1 MKKHILV
8 TGAGIAGLTAA
19 NFLAQQGHCV
29 TLVDRSPSFSKAG
42 FLISL
47 KSFGVKI
54 MDELGLSGALQ
65 AASSPSETV
74 DFVETNDT
82 VIQHIAYDKMNENIE
97 RSVLISRGGLHQ
109 VLYEAIKNDVHI
121 LFDTTLVQVN
131 EKEDY
136 AEVELSNGSTLCVDL
151 IIVSEGLRSATRQQ
165 YFDNVQFED
174 FNMLYVGG
182 KLRQHHHKKVGAFKI
197 YIDVDKMLSIYP
209 IAEDEIAIQCYIRSF
224 EDLKTLRNS
233 APSILKNAFGRYN
246 AEVNHLL
253 DSLLDE
259 GLFFIDKMGMVHTS
273 NLLNGRMVL
282 LGDAG
287 YCPTALSG
295 MGASLSIYGA
305 KALAHYIA
313 LEPDDLPSA
322 CQKYNH
328 LMQPVITKFQGNAK
342 NNALSFLPENAF
354 HLEKFVANFRNAS
367 FSDVQKIMTDPIVL
381 TKDQENF
388 MLD

>member
-1 MKKHILV
+1 MKKHILI

-19 NFLAQQGHCV
+19 NFLAQQGHRV
-29 TLVDRSPSFSKAG
+29 TLVDRTPAFSKAG

-54 MDELGLSGALQ
+54 MDELGLTQALKS
-65 AASSPSETV
+65 ASSPSETV
-74 DFVETNDT
+74 DFVETDET
-82 VIQHIAYDKMNENIE
+82 IIQSIAYDKMNENIE
-97 RSVLISRGGLHQ
+97 RSVLISRGGLHE
-109 VLYEAIKNDVHI
+109 VLHDAIKSDVEI

-131 EKEDY
+131 EKGDY
-136 AEVELSNGSTLCVDL
+136 AEVKLSNGKTLCVDL

-165 YFDNVQFED
+165 YFRDVQFED

-182 KLRQHHHKKVGAFKI
+182 RLKQHHHKKVGAFKI

-224 EDLKTLRNS
+224 EDLHGLRNN
-233 APSILKNAFGRYN
+233 AASILHHAFGNYN
-246 AEVNHLL
+246 AEVNQLL
-253 DSLLDE
+253 DTLLDE

-273 NLLNGRMVL
+273 NLVNGRMVL

-305 KALAHYIA
+305 KALAHFIA
-313 LEPDDLPSA
+313 LDTDDLGAA
-322 CQKYNH
+322 CQKYNQ
-328 LMQPVITKFQGNAK
+328 LMQPVITKFQDNAK

-354 HLEKFVANFRNAS
+354 HLAKFVSKFRNAS
-367 FSDVQKIMTDPIVL
+367 FSDVQKIMTDPIIL
-381 TKDQENF
+381 TRDQENF
-388 MLD
+388 ILD

>member
-1 MKKHILV
+1 MKKHILI

-19 NFLAQQGHCV
+19 NFLAQQGHRV
-29 TLVDRSPSFSKAG
+29 TLVDRTPAFSKAG

-54 MDELGLSGALQ
+54 MDELGLTQALKS
-65 AASSPSETV
+65 ASSPSETV
-74 DFVETNDT
+74 DFVETDET
-82 VIQHIAYDKMNENIE
+82 IIQSIAYDKMNENIE
-97 RSVLISRGGLHQ
+97 RSVLISRGGLHE
-109 VLYEAIKNDVHI
+109 VLHDAIKSDVEI

-131 EKEDY
+131 EKGDY
-136 AEVELSNGSTLCVDL
+136 AEVKLSNGKTLCVDL

-165 YFDNVQFED
+165 YFKDVQFED

-182 KLRQHHHKKVGAFKI
+182 RLKRYHHKKVGAFKI

-224 EDLKTLRNS
+224 EDLHGLRNN
-233 APSILKNAFGRYN
+233 AASILHHVFGNYN
-246 AEVNHLL
+246 AEVNQLL
-253 DSLLDE
+253 DTLLDE

-273 NLLNGRMVL
+273 NLVNGRMVL

-313 LEPDDLPSA
+313 LDPDDLAVA
-322 CQKYNH
+322 CKNYND
-328 LMQPVITKFQGNAK
+328 LMQPIITKFQDNAQ
-342 NNALSFLPENAF
+342 NNASSFLPKNTF
-354 HLEKFVANFRNAS
+354 HLEQFVANFRNAS

-388 MLD
+388 ILD